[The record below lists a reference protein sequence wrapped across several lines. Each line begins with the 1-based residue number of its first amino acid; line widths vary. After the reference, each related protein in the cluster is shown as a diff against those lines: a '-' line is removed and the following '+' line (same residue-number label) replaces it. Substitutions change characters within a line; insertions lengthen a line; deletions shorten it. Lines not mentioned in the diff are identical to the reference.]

1 LLQHVAGFEDQFL
14 RPDSGLDFGGR
25 RAVTLPCVT
34 ARRPPFLRPGIG
46 FKSEAAFRPPC
57 GSNPSKPDA
66 LRGPK
71 GGAMQQQET
80 FRVQMR
86 FGPTSFGPI
95 QKAPF
100 PEKPVPDTSDS
111 ESDTEIPWNQ
121 LSEATRARI
130 LDEVHANYDPA
141 HRGDSD

>member
-1 LLQHVAGFEDQFL
+1 M
-14 RPDSGLDFGGR
+14 RPGSGLDFWGR
-25 RAVTLPCVT
+25 RVVTLPCVT
-34 ARRPPFLRPGIG
+34 ARRPPLSKPENGAEN
-46 FKSEAAFRPPC
+46 EAAFQHQS
-57 GSNPSKPDA
+57 GSKPSKPDA

-80 FRVQMR
+80 FHVQRR

-95 QKAPF
+95 QKVPF

-111 ESDTEIPWNQ
+111 ESDTEIPWDQ

>member
-1 LLQHVAGFEDQFL
+1 M

-25 RAVTLPCVT
+25 KAVTLPCVT
-34 ARRPPFLRPGIG
+34 ALRPPFSRPEIG
-46 FKSEAAFRPPC
+46 LKTEAAFRPPC

-71 GGAMQQQET
+71 GGAMHLQET

-86 FGPTSFGPI
+86 FGPTPVGPI
-95 QKAPF
+95 QKVPF
-100 PEKPVPDTSDS
+100 PEPPVPDTSDS
-111 ESDTEIPWNQ
+111 ESNTEIPWDQ

-130 LDEVHANYDPA
+130 LDEANANYDPA
-141 HRGDSD
+141 RRGVSD